1 MSLLAYATGPTPQVG
16 ASRGLLF
23 NKVLQIQKEV
33 MRTVMTVH
41 DRDRFSRL
49 LQEKEESLVDL
60 LRQRDTITIEK
71 AADEVDAL
79 QLAQGR
85 EVAIETL
92 DRIYSL
98 LQSVRAARERL
109 ADGSFGICL
118 RCEETISLK
127 RLNAVPWAAYCVAC
141 QSIVDQETRRG
152 MTDGIPAVEPT
163 DEA

>member
-1 MSLLAYATGPTPQVG
+1 
-16 ASRGLLF
+16 
-23 NKVLQIQKEV
+23 
-33 MRTVMTVH
+33 MTAH

-49 LQEKEESLVDL
+49 LQEKEQSLLEL

-92 DRIYSL
+92 HRISWL
-98 LQSVRAARERL
+98 LQSVRAARDRL

-118 RCEETISLK
+118 RCDEKISLK

-141 QSIVDQETRRG
+141 QSIVDQETSRSLR
-152 MTDGIPAVEPT
+152 DGLAAVESF
-163 DEA
+163 EES